1 MTGDRNINR
10 KHVNYRKA
18 GKIKKKLHKQQ
29 IKKAALSNKT
39 TQPKSIED
47 MTKKDRRELV
57 KKQKK
62 IQKKE
67 KKRELKEAAAKEI
80 EEEL

>member
-29 IKKAALSNKT
+29 IKKAALINKT
-39 TQPKSIED
+39 AQPKKIEE
-47 MTKKDRRELV
+47 MTKKDRREQV
-57 KKQKK
+57 KKQRKRE
-62 IQKKE
+62 KKE
-67 KKRELKEAAAKEI
+67 KKK
-80 EEEL
+80 